1 MAKETQRIKAYTMFL
16 QKDQSAAFW
25 KELANQIGISVN
37 ALRKWSIEE
46 NWVERKK
53 EFFKNISRKV
63 DGELDE
69 VASKIAKLKV
79 EFAQDIIASVKD
91 RFQQEIAEIP
101 IGSFKEM
108 MQGIDSAIN
117 AVDRLLN
124 ISPDSEKE
132 EVSPY
137 ASLTIEQKKQ
147 LLETI
152 NTVKIQLPTPTELG
166 EDNRDNIIDEELE
179 KIKGDREQS
188 NGSNT

>member
-1 MAKETQRIKAYTMFL
+1 MAKETQRIKAYTIFL

-25 KELANQIGISVN
+25 RELANQIGISVN

-53 EFFKNISRKV
+53 EFFKNINRKV

-132 EVSPY
+132 ETSPY

-152 NTVKIQLPTPTELG
+152 NTVKIQLPASTESG
-166 EDNRDNIIDEELE
+166 IDNRDNIIDEELMKSKKE
-179 KIKGDREQS
+179 IM
-188 NGSNT
+188 NN